1 MVSEALGKGECL
13 EAASPERRERRSC
26 NTQACKGNEMC
37 NSHMDLVIAI
47 DASGS
52 LTEKGFDILKEFT
65 AHLVTRMDKRVRV
78 SIVQFGNGKLDE
90 DKIVSDAKEITKGF
104 VEDKKEVES
113 AIKGLVWQQ
122 GFTNMA
128 QAIFKAKD
136 VLVASRPSAQS
147 VVLVVTDGRP
157 SFKFQTALAVKKL
170 RESARLMFAHV
181 QRFRK
186 QEMAELLKGYASD
199 PWSGN
204 YIHIPGKS
212 KLKSAY
218 NAYATQVLGDLCN
231 VFEPPRPK
239 IGPCS
244 ATDGSA
250 ASTAYPCICLDQL
263 CYSEGEHCIVEG
275 SDSYCMPPEEW

>member
-1 MVSEALGKGECL
+1 MVSEALGKGAC
-13 EAASPERRERRSC
+13 ADSASKERRERRAC
-26 NTQACKGNEMC
+26 NTQACKGNEVC
-37 NSHMDLVIAI
+37 SSHMDLVIAI

-52 LTEKGFDILKEFT
+52 VTEKGFDILKDFT
-65 AHLVTRMDKRVRV
+65 KALIARMSSRVRV

-104 VEDKKEVES
+104 VKDTKELTAAVD
-113 AIKGLVWQQ
+113 GLVWQQ

-136 VLVASRPSAQS
+136 VLVGARKTAQS

-157 SFKFQTALAVKKL
+157 SFKFQTDLAVKKL
-170 RESARLMFAHV
+170 RQGARLMFAHI

-199 PWSGN
+199 PWSNN
-204 YIHIPGKS
+204 YVHIPGKS
-212 KLKSAY
+212 KLKLAY
-218 NAYATQVLGDLCN
+218 NAYATQVLGDLCTT
-231 VFEPPRPK
+231 FQPPKPR

-244 ATDGSA
+244 VTDGSA
-250 ASTAYPCICLDQL
+250 ESSAYPCICTDVL
-263 CYSEGEHCIVEG
+263 CYSSGDKCVAD
-275 SDSYCMPPEEW
+275 DSYCMPASR